1 MDELDSYRFHDA
13 YSLRDA
19 AALICGYRPSRVTD
33 AGRGPFILDGWD
45 DASDEPYQG
54 ILKGL
59 MHAVRRGTLT
69 ADVQYQSKYPHIPD
83 PDFCDGSI
91 GYGDPV
97 GDIDLAATTASRDD
111 LIAWL
116 DSRGYRPPFFF
127 PGRDSDQPD
136 YLDPAHPR
144 YSAKLAAAVKVWQAM
159 EDDNLLSGKS
169 APDAMSEWLGSRYRE
184 LGLVW
189 NGEINKTGIGE
200 VAKVANWQTTGG
212 SPKTPTSE

>member
-59 MHAVRRGTLT
+59 VHAARRGTLP
-69 ADVQYQSKYPHIPD
+69 ADIHHRGEYHHVRYVGNESE
-83 PDFCDGSI
+83 
-91 GYGDPV
+91 GYWEPV
-97 GDIDLAATTASRDD
+97 GGIDPEATTVSRDD
-111 LIAWL
+111 LLAWL
-116 DSRGYRPPFFF
+116 DSKGYRPPFFY
-127 PGRDSDQPD
+127 PAQGSGLPD
-136 YLDPAHPR
+136 YLDPGHPR
-144 YSAKLAAAVKVWQAM
+144 YSAKLAAAVKAWLAM

-169 APDAMSEWLGSRYRE
+169 APDAMSDWLESRYRE

-189 NGEINKTGIGE
+189 EGRINKTGISE
-200 VAKVANWQTTGG
+200 AAKVANWQTGGG